1 MSRIGI
7 WTAVTVL
14 ALLIAGCNEDET
26 TASQGEGV
34 VSGLVTD
41 AATRVTLPDVTVTA
55 VDLANETVSTTTD
68 ANGSF
73 RVAFPTDS
81 LGSATI
87 TLRKTGYRD
96 TVLIV

>member
-41 AATRVTLPDVTVTA
+41 AATQITLPGVTVQA
-55 VDLANETVSTTTD
+55 VDLANETVSTTT
-68 ANGSF
+68 ATGRCCVVYQTNSS
-73 RVAFPTDS
+73 RSPTINR
-81 LGSATI
+81 LNTP
-87 TLRKTGYRD
+87 
-96 TVLIV
+96 